1 MPWRRSVAGASIRGH
16 GVDLCRR
23 RSIRAAGAS
32 IPATAAS
39 IRAAP
44 TTMASIRAA
53 SASICAAA
61 ARFAASP
68 VDPGRRRL
76 DPPPL
81 LEEPRRTR
89 DAPPRKGRTG
99 WEGERDREREGLA
112 FIYVCDF

>member
-44 TTMASIRAA
+44 TTMASIRGRRLDSAA
-53 SASICAAA
+53 PPLDPLLPPSIPAAA
-61 ARFAASP
+61 ATRGA
-68 VDPGRRRL
+68 
-76 DPPPL
+76 
-81 LEEPRRTR
+81 EENT
-89 DAPPRKGRTG
+89 
-99 WEGERDREREGLA
+99 
-112 FIYVCDF
+112 